1 LKTISLFANVGIDR
15 LGAHLAQHAEQPHGP
30 LIAYG
35 GQAHEPVVCIRF
47 PEPLLTDA
55 EVMHVAVFPPHSQLQ
70 HVMQLLQGQIRGHQQ
85 PTPNRWARAEQS
97 DFDLIEKILPRCRRC
112 RGIFVTLGSVIY
124 EHPAKSGLIPSTR
137 IFSLGH
143 LLFHSADLP
152 PCLRTQLTCRYDEN
166 RIRNTDLERRSNII
180 QQSAGIANDRAPAT
194 GGHRITRVRCRVG
207 TTCG

>member
-1 LKTISLFANVGIDR
+1 MTFALYASRICMPRFGRQYFFDGNRMLPAVAEVVGIDR

-85 PTPNRWARAEQS
+85 PTPNRWAGAEQR
-97 DFDLIEKILPRCRRC
+97 DFDLIDFLW
-112 RGIFVTLGSVIY
+112 IFDSFRWHT
-124 EHPAKSGLIPSTR
+124 KS
-137 IFSLGH
+137 H
-143 LLFHSADLP
+143 D
-152 PCLRTQLTCRYDEN
+152 TQLQ
-166 RIRNTDLERRSNII
+166 RNVALKLLPEIFASDAERLARFQREAQALAALNHPNIAQIYGLEG
-180 QQSAGIANDRAPAT
+180 AG
-194 GGHRITRVRCRVG
+194 
-207 TTCG
+207 